1 MRPLIERL
9 LNAERAKY
17 QDSHPASAAAHSR
30 ARTRLPYGVGSSFQY
45 FEPYPITIDRAK
57 GPYAWDVDGN
67 KFLDLN
73 MGFGALLTGHL
84 HPVVMDAVSEQM
96 SKGTLFVAPSEAA
109 FEVADALQERFAHPL
124 WRFTNSGTEAVMTAV
139 RAARAYTGR
148 NKIVKVIGGYHG
160 HSDTTLVSC
169 KPSTTVGVEA
179 VADTLGL
186 LPGVLENTIAIP
198 YNDAE
203 ALEQV
208 LVANTGKVAAFLVEP
223 VLENVGIILPGD
235 GYLSK
240 VRDMCTKHGV
250 LLIFD
255 EVKTGLTSSYYGAQ
269 GLYGVRADITCLAK
283 SIGGGFPIGAFGGE
297 EDVMRVFEKGCVHHG
312 TYNSNPLVLAAT
324 KATLSVCSKEALE
337 QTYARN
343 EKFTGIVRTLLDAV
357 RTQAPTFVARVGC
370 KGSVTFSNK
379 QPTRYEDW
387 KNSDMDLAELSWLWS
402 TNRGVLTPPGLDEQ
416 WLVSLAHDEESLS
429 IYLEQLQ
436 DLVTALS

>member
-9 LNAERAKY
+9 LDAERSRY
-17 QDSHPASAAAHSR
+17 QDSHPASSSAHTR

-45 FEPYPITIDRAK
+45 FEPYPITIDRAQ

-67 KFLDLN
+67 KYLDLN

-84 HPVVMDAVSEQM
+84 NPVVLDAVSEQM

-109 FEVADALQERFAHPL
+109 FEVADALQERFSHPL

-148 NKIVKVIGGYHG
+148 DKLVKVIGGYHG

-169 KPSTTVGVEA
+169 KPSLDSSDA
-179 VADTLGL
+179 VSDTRGL

-198 YNDAE
+198 YNDAD
-203 ALEQV
+203 ALEHV
-208 LVANTGKVAAFLVEP
+208 LIENAGKVAAFLVEP
-223 VLENVGIILPGD
+223 VLENVGIILPRD

-240 VRDMCTKHGV
+240 VREICTKHGV

-255 EVKTGLTSSYYGAQ
+255 EVKTGLTSSYFGAQ

-283 SIGGGFPIGAFGGE
+283 SIGGGFPIGALGGE

-337 QTYARN
+337 ETYARN
-343 EKFTGIVRTLLDAV
+343 KEFTGTVRTMLEKIRV
-357 RTQAPTFVARVGC
+357 QAPTFVAQVGC
-370 KGSVTFSNK
+370 KGSVTFSST
-379 QPTRYEDW
+379 QPARYEDW
-387 KNSDMDLAELSWLWS
+387 KNSDMVLAELSWLWS

-436 DLVTALS
+436 DLVTVLS

>member
-9 LNAERAKY
+9 LHAERSRY
-17 QDSHPASAAAHSR
+17 QDSHPASSSAHAR

-67 KFLDLN
+67 KYLDLN

-84 HPVVMDAVSEQM
+84 HPVVMDAVSAQM
-96 SKGTLFVAPSEAA
+96 SRGTLFVAPSEAA
-109 FEVADALQERFAHPL
+109 FEVADALQERFSHPL

-148 NKIVKVIGGYHG
+148 DKLVKVIGGYHG

-169 KPSTTVGVEA
+169 KPSLDSSDVVS
-179 VADTLGL
+179 DTIGL

-198 YNDAE
+198 YNDAD
-203 ALEQV
+203 ALERV
-208 LVANTGKVAAFLVEP
+208 LLENAGKVAAFLVEP
-223 VLENVGIILPGD
+223 VLENVGIILPRD

-240 VRDMCTKHGV
+240 VREICSKHGV

-255 EVKTGLTSSYYGAQ
+255 EVKTGLTSSYFGAQ

-337 QTYARN
+337 ETYARN
-343 EKFTGIVRTLLDAV
+343 KEFTGTVRTLLESIRA
-357 RTQAPTFVARVGC
+357 QAPTFVAQVGC
-370 KGSVTFSNK
+370 KGSVTFSNT
-379 QPTRYEDW
+379 QPSRYEDW
-387 KNSDMDLAELSWLWS
+387 KNSDMVLAELSWLWS

-416 WLVSLAHDEESLS
+416 WLVSLAHDEESLA